1 MNCSDYIRPTTFRTG
16 IEYNGRYTKLSRKV
30 GKVNLDVSKIIKAKE
45 FLNSTTLLIKHQ
57 CHIFFQ
63 KVIQIFDIQQF
74 FIAAL
79 NHVYSLIRIKLSVV
93 VRNMGITIAS
103 DQYTFTIKRPKI
115 YSRRLFGAREEWIT
129 AIRTCFIR
137 ISFTSLNVDVITQF
151 IH

>member
-1 MNCSDYIRPTTFRTG
+1 MINPRN
-16 IEYNGRYTKLSRKV
+16 NGRYTKLGRKI

-45 FLNSTTLLIKHQ
+45 FLNGTTLLIKHQ

-63 KVIQIFDIQQF
+63 KVIQILDIQQF

-103 DQYTFTIKRPKI
+103 DQYTFTIKRPEI
-115 YSRRLFGAREEWIT
+115 YSRRLFGAREKWIT
-129 AIRTCFIR
+129 AIGTCFIC
-137 ISFTSLNVDVITQF
+137 IPFTGLNVDVITQF